1 MINSVLYSYALSF
14 LFLLVAMILPLL
26 SGIADYTG
34 EKKFL
39 MKIFVYP
46 GAFSCIGLFFFT
58 GENIEWGIICC
69 ILASVGYS
77 GSLRLGLG
85 G

>member
-1 MINSVLYSYALSF
+1 MLYSYALSF

-26 SGIADYTG
+26 SGMADYTG

-69 ILASVGYS
+69 ILASASVGCS
-77 GSLRLGLG
+77 GSLGLGLG
-85 G
+85 Q